1 MAERHAAHRRRADD
15 DLAKDRRDQADDYD
29 DYETDQD
36 DDYEDDRDDG
46 YEDDGYEDGRSD
58 GHAPGAGP
66 TARTAGRTDRPR
78 RNGHLPPAKAAQAG
92 LSQVAELTGK
102 QPEGVTG
109 VEPADDGWLVGV
121 EVLEDRRIP
130 SSADILAVY
139 EVEIDPDGDLAS
151 YRRVRRYSRGRV
163 DGNGGL
169 SHDIRKRGVRRFGCR
184 TVVRLAVRRVARARQ
199 PGRHPGTGARQGDR
213 DRR

>member
-29 DYETDQD
+29 DYENDQD
-36 DDYEDDRDDG
+36 DDYENDQDDDRDDGRGDDRFDGYDSDRDDG

-58 GHAPGAGP
+58 GHDQGDGP

-78 RNGHLPPAKAAQAG
+78 RNGHMPPAKAAQAG
-92 LSQVAELTGK
+92 LRQIAELTGK

-184 TVVRLAVRRVARARQ
+184 TVVRLAVRRVA
-199 PGRHPGTGARQGDR
+199 
-213 DRR
+213 